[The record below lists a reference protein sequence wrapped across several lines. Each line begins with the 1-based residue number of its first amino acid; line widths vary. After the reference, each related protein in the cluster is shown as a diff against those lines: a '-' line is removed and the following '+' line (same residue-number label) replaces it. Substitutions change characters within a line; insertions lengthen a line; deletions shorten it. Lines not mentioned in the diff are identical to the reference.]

1 MTTVKPMP
9 PHTKP
14 RPLKMRRL
22 IDRWSLGA
30 FLLVGLIECLQCLKA
45 LGLRARINGWRKV
58 TGIFMRE
65 EHSKFTLAS
74 FRLNYLGANRP
85 PDNPESAKAILIE
98 HLAEFIR
105 RNPEFRWRMEWGFF
119 LTRRKKSS
127 LADIVEA
134 EFSGEGELLRI
145 VPHFD
150 ATAGTSPLLG
160 GDILAGVLAG
170 LVAAYNE
177 TKGVEGR
184 HRAQGI
190 YRRLRRWAHRS
201 PGLSRKEHAELRH
214 VITRLM
220 NASFI
225 QFQTLGGD
233 REQITQDRMSTQ
245 DMRLCGHPGFGL
257 LNIVCRF
264 TADLAEA
271 DLWCQYHHVLVD
283 GVPMQEML
291 GKLKQEWGE
300 VGPVRYPATSGS
312 TKRTELV
319 LCTKDIYRAQ
329 LFVDFERFL
338 TLRRCLN
345 DRYGREMGGPATV
358 ASMLMWSLAQ
368 HSYFQDKKFLFPV
381 DTALE
386 GDRPEERSIS
396 FVCMLPSKFFDP
408 QDPWA
413 GFLRYQREFNQRVHA
428 TRLGKSE
435 SYALFET
442 YAIMHPI
449 FYHLI
454 RRLMPTVLGEFV
466 GTAGL
471 TILKDAEMFVGPMS
485 DLHFDGFVS
494 VGNMTMPTQ
503 DGRTAG
509 AVSICGTREQIDQY
523 VEAFS
528 DLAAHVP
535 DVLPRGQYIPEPGS
549 GTFAGKIPDRR
560 EAQAP

>member
-1 MTTVKPMP
+1 ML
-9 PHTKP
+9 PHTRP

-30 FLLVGLIECLQCLKA
+30 FLLVGLIEFLQCLKK

-74 FRLNYLGANRP
+74 FRLNYLLTNRL
-85 PDNPESAKAILIE
+85 PDNQESAKAILIE
-98 HLAEFIR
+98 RLAEFIR
-105 RNPEFRWRMEWGFF
+105 RNPEFGWRMEWGFF

-127 LADIVEA
+127 LADMVEA
-134 EFSGEGELLRI
+134 EFGGEGDLLRI
-145 VPHFD
+145 VPYFD
-150 ATAGTSPLLG
+150 RQYGTSPLVG
-160 GDILAGVLAG
+160 GDILAGVHAELIR
-170 LVAAYNE
+170 AYNE
-177 TKGVEGR
+177 TKSVQGR
-184 HRAQGI
+184 HRAQDI
-190 YRRLRRWAHRS
+190 YRRLRRWAHRYR
-201 PGLSRKEHAELRH
+201 GLSMKEHAELRH
-214 VITRLM
+214 IITRLM

-225 QFQTLGGD
+225 QFGTLSGD
-233 REQITQDRMSTQ
+233 GERIAQERMSTQ
-245 DMRLCGHPGFGL
+245 DMRLCSHPGFGL

-264 TADLAEA
+264 TADWAEA

-291 GKLKQEWGE
+291 GKLKKEWGE
-300 VGPVRYPATSGS
+300 VGPVRYPALSGPA
-312 TKRTELV
+312 KRTELV
-319 LCTKDIYRAQ
+319 LCTKDIYRVQ

-345 DRYGREMGGPATV
+345 DRYGDQMGGPATV

-368 HSYFQDKKFLFPV
+368 HSYFKDKKFIFPV

-386 GDRPEERSIS
+386 GDRREERSIS
-396 FVCMLPSKFFDP
+396 FICMLPSKFFDKR
-408 QDPWA
+408 DPFA
-413 GFLRYQREFNQRVHA
+413 GFFRYQREFNQRVHA

-442 YAIMHPI
+442 YAIMHPV
-449 FYHLI
+449 FYHML
-454 RRLMPTVLGEFV
+454 RRFMPNILGEFV

-471 TILKDAEMFVGPMS
+471 TILKDAEMFVGPIS

-494 VGNMTMPTQ
+494 LGKMTMPTE
-503 DGRTAG
+503 DGLTAG

-528 DLAAHVP
+528 DLAGRIQPLA
-535 DVLPRGQYIPEPGS
+535 L
-549 GTFAGKIPDRR
+549 
-560 EAQAP
+560 